1 MSGKAM
7 QLVGGAS
14 SFLKKTL
21 RKITRKMK
29 GKKILAAFVKFQDV
43 NVNIPP
49 RSIVLEESHFYKKIN
64 QE

>member
-7 QLVGGAS
+7 QFVGGAS

-29 GKKILAAFVKFQDV
+29 GKKNTRRVRKV
-43 NVNIPP
+43 S
-49 RSIVLEESHFYKKIN
+49 RRKRKHSSKKYSA
-64 QE
+64 

>member
-1 MSGKAM
+1 MAGKAM

-29 GKKILAAFVKFQDV
+29 EKKILAACVKFQDV
-43 NVNIPP
+43 NANILPK
-49 RSIVLEESHFYKKIN
+49 SIVLEEYRLYTKIN